1 MPVGTQRCNAVY
13 SHYEDRDHVDA
24 SITRESIET
33 ALSELG
39 ILLNV
44 AVNRAFP
51 DGSLLFS
58 VWSIKKHITRR
69 NRTRAYTGIL

>member
-1 MPVGTQRCNAVY
+1 MHAAHVHDALHTALQSCQLGRNVSTQFILTTN
-13 SHYEDRDHVDA
+13 EDRDHVDA

-51 DGSLLFS
+51 DGS
-58 VWSIKKHITRR
+58 
-69 NRTRAYTGIL
+69 